1 MYTKPR
7 LNNQQITHPSLRLTG
22 VTIYHLNV
30 TIVQCDGLVIVV
42 AGVVVAVGVSVTMA
56 STVRVAVSTAAVRV
70 SMSSMIEGIDAHQVD
85 QQTEY
90 GDNEQSLVL
99 DLRRLNESL
108 HALRQDEEGYEQQ
121 EQTVDKAG
129 QHLGS
134 HIAVGELVVGFPLGD
149 NRGGQPRQES
159 RAVEEHVERVGDQA

>member
-7 LNNQQITHPSLRLTG
+7 LNNQQITHPSLTLTG

-56 STVRVAVSTAAVRV
+56 STVRVAVSTATVRV
-70 SMSSMIEGIDAHQVD
+70 TMSSMIKGIDAHQVD
-85 QQTEY
+85 QQTQD

-121 EQTVDKAG
+121 EKAVDKAC
-129 QHLGS
+129 QHLSS
-134 HIAVGELVVGFPLGD
+134 HIAVRELVVGLPLGD
-149 NRGGQPRQES
+149 NRGGQSRQEA